1 MCCLTCLRVWHV
13 AFILGCMIMFRNT
26 FCKEGGVDIYS
37 DLCGEGEKGG
47 ERCQSEGRVHP
58 FSSSLS
64 FPDSTF
70 LEIGKMSVSL
80 TSALHPS

>member
-1 MCCLTCLRVWHV
+1 MLSDLFTRVARGFYSWLYDYV
-13 AFILGCMIMFRNT
+13 QKYLVQGR
-26 FCKEGGVDIYS
+26 EVDIYS

-47 ERCQSEGRVHP
+47 ERCQSEGRSPSLFLIP
-58 FSSSLS
+58 F

-70 LEIGKMSVSL
+70 LEIGKMSVFP